1 MAKAKTEKIVF
12 LGTGRRKKSIARV
25 RLMPG
30 TGVITVNGRELNEYF
45 GPETLKSNR
54 KTTISCYKY
63 FR

>member
-45 GPETLKSNR
+45 
-54 KTTISCYKY
+54 
-63 FR
+63 